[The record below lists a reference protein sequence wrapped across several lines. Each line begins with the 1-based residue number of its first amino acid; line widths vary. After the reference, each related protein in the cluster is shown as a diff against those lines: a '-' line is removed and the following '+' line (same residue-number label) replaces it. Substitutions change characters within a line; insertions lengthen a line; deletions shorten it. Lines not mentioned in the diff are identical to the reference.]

1 MTTFKE
7 HLNKLMQQKDEV
19 TQGQI
24 KYLKSLDSK
33 IDNETFIKMI
43 KPLQSKMSSECLE
56 AYEKQFSTDDK
67 GKKVD
72 IKSSFSIFKR
82 LGI

>member
-7 HLNKLMQQKDEV
+7 HLKKLMQQNDEV

-43 KPLQSKMSSECLE
+43 KSLQSKMSSDCLE
-56 AYEKQFSTDDK
+56 IYEKEFSELEK

-72 IKSSFSIFKR
+72 IKANFSIFER
-82 LGI
+82 LKI

>member
-24 KYLKSLDSK
+24 RYLKSLDSK

-43 KPLQSKMSSECLE
+43 KPLQGKMSSDCLE
-56 AYEKQFSTDDK
+56 VYEKQFSKDEK
-67 GKKVD
+67 GKKVN
-72 IKSSFSIFKR
+72 IKANFSIFKR

>member
-7 HLNKLMQQKDEV
+7 QLNKLMQQKDEV

-33 IDNETFIKMI
+33 IDNENFIKMI

-56 AYEKQFSTDDK
+56 TYEKQFSKDDK
-67 GKKVD
+67 GEKIDTKAN
-72 IKSSFSIFKR
+72 FSIFNR